1 MQLACLTLDK
11 ALSDT
16 TFFKTKQKQY
26 FFAFKANK
34 DLLLYDLFHLFVCVC
49 VGGVGMGVGKVWY
62 VSYKAGGKAFQI
74 HQPVVTCSGTVIPII
89 VTFT

>member
-1 MQLACLTLDK
+1 MICFIFL
-11 ALSDT
+11 
-16 TFFKTKQKQY
+16 
-26 FFAFKANK
+26 
-34 DLLLYDLFHLFVCVC
+34 CVC